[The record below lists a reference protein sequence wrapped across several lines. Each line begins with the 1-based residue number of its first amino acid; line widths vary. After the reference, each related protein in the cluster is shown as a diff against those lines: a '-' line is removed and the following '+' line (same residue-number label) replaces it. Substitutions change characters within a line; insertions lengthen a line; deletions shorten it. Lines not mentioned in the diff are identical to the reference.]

1 METTREAAKGR
12 MTEAASMTETAKE
25 NRSKI
30 IGNSITET
38 PQTIR
43 IVPAYDFPEEIS
55 ALFAEYTDMLI
66 AGDPSFQQYLNLQH
80 YDEEVKHLEL
90 KYGMPFGRLYLAYC
104 GEEAAG
110 CIGLRK
116 VDQQC
121 CEMKRLYVRPKFR
134 GAHVGRLLVRQIIS
148 DAKEIGYSCMLLDTL
163 PFLEHAIHM
172 YKTFGFYETERYN
185 NSPMDTTIYM
195 RLDL

>member
-1 METTREAAKGR
+1 MESIREAAKVHI
-12 MTEAASMTETAKE
+12 TETTKE
-25 NRSKI
+25 NLSKI
-30 IGNSITET
+30 IRSGIIKT
-38 PQTIR
+38 PQTVQ

-55 ALFAEYTDMLI
+55 VLFAEYTDMLI
-66 AGDPSFQQYLNLQH
+66 ADDPSFQQYLNLQH
-80 YDEEVKHLEL
+80 YDEEVTHLES
-90 KYGMPFGRLYLAYC
+90 KYGMPFGRLYLAYY

-116 VDQQC
+116 IDKQC

-134 GAHVGRLLVRQIIS
+134 GAQIGKQLVRQIIK